1 MEVADK
7 SVGIELGRCLAMC
20 EMVLFQMADRKISF
34 CTEKWNKNRK
44 IATGRCHKT
53 TKGNTCLQYCSDAA
67 DETYLFGKNN
77 TRSKLRIG
85 IDNRTMDGIAY
96 ANI

>member
-1 MEVADK
+1 MEAAD
-7 SVGIELGRCLAMC
+7 ELGSVESSRCPAMC

-34 CTEKWNKNRK
+34 CTKKWNKNRK
-44 IATGRCHKT
+44 IATRRCHKT

-85 IDNRTMDGIAY
+85 IDNRTMDGTAY